1 MSDTEPVRV
10 NKKELRK
17 QKEAKRA
24 EAEAEAKRSEKQKKI
39 LYYRTVSFPV
49 YADDWPTG
57 EIRYANHKSI
67 KF

>member
-24 EAEAEAKRSEKQKKI
+24 EAEAQRKEKEKEI

-57 EIRYANHKSI
+57 EILYANHKSI